1 MTRAR
6 TQPRPCPQREARGG
20 QWLRA
25 VVFTLLS
32 SALAVAGHHLASEDP
47 VPWIR
52 VLCAAAAVLAVAAVA
67 ARPGRPWWLVT
78 GATLSSQLL
87 LHAALS
93 MSAPA
98 GGGLVETH
106 SSAEIGYAAHQSPWV
121 MTAAHGAAAG
131 AMTLFIYRADQV
143 ISRIPQAMRRWAE
156 AAVATA
162 TALFGL
168 RNLHRTNHLRQ
179 PAKPPLKS
187 GPDLRAATVMLSHAV
202 VRRGPPTVRAA
213 DVVL

>member
-52 VLCAAAAVLAVAAVA
+52 VLCAAAAVLAVAAAA

-93 MSAPA
+93 MNAPG

-143 ISRIPQAMRRWAE
+143 ISRVPRAMRRWAE

-187 GPDLRAATVMLSHAV
+187 GPGLRAATVMLSHAV

>member
-52 VLCAAAAVLAVAAVA
+52 VSCAAAAVLAVAAVA

-93 MSAPA
+93 MNAPG

-143 ISRIPQAMRRWAE
+143 ISRVPRAMRRWAE